1 MHLQRQRYLL
11 FEYFLI
17 DPDTQLKEKEIIQT
31 IWITLTKLFG
41 EYNAYKTGLW
51 MTEFDPDDHWGIL
64 RCNNITD
71 KKVVASLAFI
81 RQIKNVSVIFHTIKT
96 SGTIK
101 KIKKIQKHY
110 FSKHRTRVDSNNE
123 TSH

>member
-11 FEYFLI
+11 FEYFLL
-17 DPDTQLKEKEIIQT
+17 DPETELKEKEIINT
-31 IWITLTKLFG
+31 IWSTLTKLFG
-41 EYNAYKTGLW
+41 EYSAYKTGLW
-51 MTEFDPDDHWGIL
+51 MIEFDPENNWGIL

-71 KKVVASLAFI
+71 KKLIASLAFI
-81 RQIKNVSVIFHTIKT
+81 RQIKNIRVIFHTINA

-110 FSKHRTRVDSNNE
+110 FSKHRNKVDNDNE